1 MHVDAESA
9 YARGDPRGY
18 WMSSIITGYVAGYL
32 TELTN
37 SGWSSQPACPGA
49 PLSLPP
55 KCFGYRLPLY
65 LPDFSVGPR
74 GQDSGLT
81 QQAFY
86 S

>member
-1 MHVDAESA
+1 MDAESA
-9 YARGDPRGY
+9 YARGDLSEY
-18 WMSSIITGYVAGYL
+18 WMSSFITGYVSGYL

-37 SGWSSQPACPGA
+37 SDWSSQPGCPGA
-49 PLSLPP
+49 PLSLPT
-55 KCFGYRLPLY
+55 KCSGYRLPLY

-81 QQAFY
+81 QQGFY